1 MIKEKL
7 NKIPVIALGTINGI
21 LLGVFLET
29 LCRSVFLFE
38 MYLRSRKPLSSGIN
52 ISYVGYPFSWWCL
65 PLLSIITV
73 TLAAFIVHRY
83 VASIVK
89 YSIWFWQI
97 VGIVAVL
104 ECAVLSIIFAV
115 YNWYSIWIEL
125 IDLDS
130 VITTVEGDLFVLFIG
145 FPIIAVFNLLFA
157 LILKRLKTDLP

>member
-1 MIKEKL
+1 MIREKL
-7 NKIPVIALGTINGI
+7 SKRPVITLGAIDGI
-21 LLGVFLET
+21 LFGASLEI
-29 LCRSVFLFE
+29 LCRSIFLFE
-38 MYLRSRKPLSSGIN
+38 MYLRSGKPLPSGIN
-52 ISYVGYPFSWWCL
+52 ISNTGYPFSWWYL
-65 PLLSIITV
+65 PLLSTLTV

-89 YSIWFWQI
+89 YSIWFCQI

-104 ECAVLSIIFAV
+104 ESALLSIIFAV
-115 YNWYSIWIEL
+115 YNWYSIGIEL

-130 VITTVEGDLFVLFIG
+130 VIAVVKGDLFILFIE